1 MPLVLASSGMRPHA
15 HFERQRR
22 FRPSRAKQPGN
33 GGKHMPRKR
42 SEHRTVFAAGDIIP
56 ESGIYEVIH
65 QHAHRDAHESVLVKG
80 DQFPD
85 CEVCHEQVRFRVV
98 RVAPYIF
105 DDQDFGD
112 E

>member
-1 MPLVLASSGMRPHA
+1 MN
-15 HFERQRR
+15 RQTNHNRKQVFRR
-22 FRPSRAKQPGN
+22 SRANPGGN
-33 GGKHMPRKR
+33 GGKHLPRKHG
-42 SEHRTVFAAGDIIP
+42 EHRTIFAAREIIP

-65 QHAHRDAHESVLVKG
+65 EHGHRASHESVLVKG
-80 DQFPD
+80 DAFPD
-85 CEVCHEQVRFRVV
+85 CETCHAQVRFRVV